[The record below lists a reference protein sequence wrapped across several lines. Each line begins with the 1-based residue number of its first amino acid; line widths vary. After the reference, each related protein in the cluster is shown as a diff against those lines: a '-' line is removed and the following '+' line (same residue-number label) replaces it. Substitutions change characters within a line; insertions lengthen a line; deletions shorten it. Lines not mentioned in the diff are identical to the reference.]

1 MRNKK
6 SLIIT
11 VSMILGIIIIYFG
24 IGKYQEYARKKEL
37 QDRIDYLQSEIDKID
52 AGDYSSYESES
63 YTKYLSLSNLSA
75 KSDGTYVNAYG
86 SITNTSSQHIDEIGQ
101 IAFFDEVGA
110 IIRVKN
116 IMVKLDAGET
126 MYFEELIGLTRD
138 GTSIPSSAELSGF

>member
-6 SLIIT
+6 SLIIM
-11 VSMILGIIIIYFG
+11 VSVILGILIIYFG
-24 IGKYQEYARKKEL
+24 AEKYQKYARIKEL
-37 QDRIDYLQSEIDKID
+37 QDRKDYLQSEIDKID
-52 AGDYSSYESES
+52 AGDFSSYETES
-63 YTKYLSLSNLSA
+63 NTKSLSLSNLSA

-101 IAFFDEVGA
+101 ITFFDEVGA
-110 IIRVKN
+110 IIKVKN

-126 MYFEELIGLTRD
+126 MHFEELIGLTGD